1 MTLIALNEC
10 CRLLAIDGKTL
21 RRWLAQAELCVQAH
35 PEDARSKGLTYD
47 QLLLLA
53 RAHHRRLAGLPP
65 ALPAPAGLVA
75 APISPEL
82 SAELLPLLHRLSAL
96 PEQIAALEQHM
107 AQLTALLEAPR
118 RPTVTTPT
126 TQRSTVRGHAP
137 TATKAGTKAR
147 RAAASPAPRP
157 IPSAQV
163 IPRVEYVQEG
173 HYVVLCPKGGLLP
186 LAPDTP
192 EWFTWLATQS
202 SFRFVGKEGHFSA
215 HHEWR
220 VPRGAWRAHR
230 QIRNHS
236 YTLRLS
242 PTHELTIAVLEQAA
256 AALQAH
262 LK

>member
-1 MTLIALNEC
+1 
-10 CRLLAIDGKTL
+10 
-21 RRWLAQAELCVQAH
+21 
-35 PEDARSKGLTYD
+35 
-47 QLLLLA
+47 A
-53 RAHHRRLAGLPP
+53 RAPHRRLAGLPP
-65 ALPAPAGLVA
+65 ARPAPAGLVA

-96 PEQIAALEQHM
+96 PEQLVALEQHV

-126 TQRSTVRGHAP
+126 TQRRAARGRAP
-137 TATKAGTKAR
+137 TATKAR
-147 RAAASPAPRP
+147 RAAASSAPRP

-230 QIRNHS
+230 TIRNHS
-236 YTLRLS
+236 YTLRLA
-242 PTHELTIAVLEQAA
+242 PTHELTMAVLEQAA

-262 LK
+262 LI